1 MTSIGCGRLRTW
13 QLSRIGVDMQH
24 AVVVY
29 GGRSSEHAISCL
41 SAKSVLEVV
50 DRNRYTVTAVG
61 VTREGRWTLTDG
73 VIEVSEDVPLPEV
86 PDSGPTAAIVGT
98 RRGPLLVELD
108 DEGERVAS
116 RGIVDVVFPLMHGP
130 WGEDGTVQ
138 GMLATVG
145 VPYVGADVTASSIGI
160 DKIAM
165 KASFAAAGIPQTAYE
180 GVRREAW
187 LRDPS
192 AVADHLADR
201 LTMPWFV
208 KPARQG
214 SSIGITKL
222 DDAGGLAEAME
233 LAFEYDEVAIIEQG
247 VEQARELE
255 VGVLGEATIDITPPG
270 EVIASREFY
279 DFDAKYLADSQLTI
293 PAPVTDRVRQRIITL
308 AHTAYRAIG
317 CRGMARI
324 DFFVFPDDTVLVN
337 EINTIPGFTPMSMFP
352 RLWQAEGLD
361 YSALVDR
368 LLRSARV

>member
-13 QLSRIGVDMQH
+13 QITRIGVDMQH

-29 GGRSSEHAISCL
+29 GGRSSEHTISCL

-61 VTREGRWTLTDG
+61 VTRQGRWTLTDG
-73 VIEVSEDVPLPEV
+73 VIDVSEDAPLPEV
-86 PDSGPTAAIVGT
+86 SDSGPTAAIVGT

-116 RGIVDVVFPLMHGP
+116 RGVVDVVFPLMHGP

-180 GVRREAW
+180 GVRREDW
-187 LRDPS
+187 SRDPS
-192 AVADHLADR
+192 AVADRLADR

-208 KPARQG
+208 KPSRQG

-222 DDAGGLAEAME
+222 NDAGGLAAAME
-233 LAFEYDEVAIIEQG
+233 LAFEYDEVAIVEQG

-255 VGVLGEATIDITPPG
+255 VGVLGEATIDVTSPG
-270 EVIASREFY
+270 EVIASGEFY
-279 DFDAKYLADSQLTI
+279 DFDAKYLADSQLKI
-293 PAPVTDRVRQRIITL
+293 PALVTDLVRERMITL

-324 DFFVFPDDTVLVN
+324 DFFVFGDDTVLVN